1 MGPISVH
8 VSIDAPRER
17 VFDVISD
24 LGRRSAWTDHF
35 ASDYRL
41 QRIESA
47 GEGAAARFKAGA
59 PGGIEYMETVI
70 VTTEPPHTV
79 VERGRGGRGNRTG
92 IRARWELSGGE
103 GAPTEVELTFATEP
117 PSIAGRV
124 LELRAAGWWRRR
136 WSKALRRLGE
146 LLESSDLDAVEPV
159 GVGGMDRH
167 PGAVH

>member
-92 IRARWELSGGE
+92 IRARWELSGGGGGPPP
-103 GAPTEVELTFATEP
+103 GAPTLP
-117 PSIAGRV
+117 PAPPP
-124 LELRAAGWWRRR
+124 A
-136 WSKALRRLGE
+136 
-146 LLESSDLDAVEPV
+146 
-159 GVGGMDRH
+159 
-167 PGAVH
+167 